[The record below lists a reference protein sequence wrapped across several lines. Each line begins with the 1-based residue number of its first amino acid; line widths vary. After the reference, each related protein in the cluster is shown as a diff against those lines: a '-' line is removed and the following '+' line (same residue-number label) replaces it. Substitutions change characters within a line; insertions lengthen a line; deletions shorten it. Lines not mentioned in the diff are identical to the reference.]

1 LPNQPIIQDEAEV
14 VMTPK
19 VLKYL
24 SLALVNTVEALE
36 NAIGKIELSPQLL
49 ELLKS
54 VQQRQQSDA
63 VEAAAKQQAEEKS

>member
-1 LPNQPIIQDEAEV
+1 
-14 VMTPK
+14 MTPK